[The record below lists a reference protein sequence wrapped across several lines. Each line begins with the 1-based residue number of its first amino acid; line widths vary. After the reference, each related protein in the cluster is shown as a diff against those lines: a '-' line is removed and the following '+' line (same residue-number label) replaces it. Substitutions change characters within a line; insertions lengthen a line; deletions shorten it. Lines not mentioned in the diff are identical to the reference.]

1 MSCALGWI
9 KFLYVPIFLIMMV
22 FENIFWLILRLQFL
36 LISYSTGQ
44 QLSLKKYANVVL
56 LNTSSLLISKDD
68 LLLGY

>member
-9 KFLYVPIFLIMMV
+9 KFLYVTISLIKMV